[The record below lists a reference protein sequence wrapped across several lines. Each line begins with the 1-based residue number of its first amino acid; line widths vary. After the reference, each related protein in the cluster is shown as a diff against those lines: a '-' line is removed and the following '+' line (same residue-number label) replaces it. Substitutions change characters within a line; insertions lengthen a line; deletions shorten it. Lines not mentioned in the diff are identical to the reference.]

1 MTRKTDAVMLEIIG
15 NQLLSIAEEMGVAI
29 IKSAYSNNIRNA
41 GIFLQL
47 CLIPKVI

>member
-29 IKSAYSNNIRNA
+29 IKSAYSNGVFERE
-41 GIFLQL
+41 
-47 CLIPKVI
+47 K